1 MTNHFSIF
9 LEKKTLRSYANIS
22 TNNLRTLTILTVNHL
37 TLTAFEGFPVGRN
50 CSAKTIEGT
59 KKISCSAIFTVGT
72 GNPYIFVIHRRI
84 PKKIEAS
91 RFCSRT
97 IPPPTRAKEIW
108 NVSIKTPMQIAVA
121 MNRSECNLLETRS
134 AKFSNEGDLIMKMI
148 GRECG
153 QLRLYS

>member
-1 MTNHFSIF
+1 MKACGNKLFKTLGRKVTVPNQIQPVKNLTINFYDQPLQHIF
-9 LEKKTLRSYANIS
+9 RKKTLRSYANIS

-37 TLTAFEGFPVGRN
+37 TSTAFEGFPVGRN

-59 KKISCSAIFTVGT
+59 KKNSCSAIFTVGT

-97 IPPPTRAKEIW
+97 IPPPTRAKEI
-108 NVSIKTPMQIAVA
+108 
-121 MNRSECNLLETRS
+121 
-134 AKFSNEGDLIMKMI
+134 
-148 GRECG
+148 
-153 QLRLYS
+153 